1 MIYLQNA
8 RVEDF
13 IRQRAKDI
21 GYTGI
26 RRDGNSTRA
35 VDYYIQKLF
44 ENGVLYFKVPT
55 EETMFGH
62 KDDYSFAYD
71 FPLEISNVQRYLFDS
86 IMRRLQIEH
95 QHLFHPIKRS
105 YGDIENQIHVDKYR
119 RIQLFEEGRYHTKS
133 RRANSPNLPS
143 KLEVVGGKNKE
154 I

>member
-44 ENGVLYFKVPT
+44 KDGVLYFRIPT
-55 EETMFGH
+55 EETMIGH
-62 KDDYSFAYD
+62 SDDYSFAYD
-71 FPLEISNVQRYLFDS
+71 FPLEIPNVQRYLFDN
-86 IMRRLQIEH
+86 IMRRLYVEH
-95 QHLFHPIKRS
+95 QYLFHPIKRS
-105 YGDIENQIHVDKYR
+105 YGDVEHRIHVDRHR
-119 RIQLFEEGRYHTKS
+119 RIQLFEEGRYNTKS
-133 RRANSPNLPS
+133 RRANSPNPPS

>member
-8 RVEDF
+8 TVEDF
-13 IRQRAKDI
+13 VRQRAKDI

-26 RRDGNSTRA
+26 RKDGNSTRA

-44 ENGVLYFKVPT
+44 KDGVLYFRIPT

-71 FPLEISNVQRYLFDS
+71 FPLEVPNVQRHLFDS
-86 IMRRLQIEH
+86 IVRRLQVEH
-95 QHLFHPIKRS
+95 SHLFHPIKRS
-105 YGDIENQIHVDKYR
+105 YGDVENQIHVDKYR

-133 RRANSPNLPS
+133 RRANSPNPPS
-143 KLEVVGGKNKE
+143 NLEVDRGK

>member
-1 MIYLQNA
+1 MIYLLNA
-8 RVEDF
+8 TIEDL

-44 ENGVLYFKVPT
+44 KDGVLYFRIPT
-55 EETMFGH
+55 EETMIGH
-62 KDDYSFAYD
+62 SDDYSFAYD

-95 QHLFHPIKRS
+95 QHLFHPTKRS
-105 YGDIENQIHVDKYR
+105 YGDVENQIHVDKYR
-119 RIQLFEEGRYHTKS
+119 RIQLLEEGRYHTKS
-133 RRANSPNLPS
+133 RRANSPNPPS

>member
-44 ENGVLYFKVPT
+44 KDGVLYFRIPT
-55 EETMFGH
+55 EETMIGH
-62 KDDYSFAYD
+62 SDDYSFAYD
-71 FPLEISNVQRYLFDS
+71 FPLEISNVQRYLFDN
-86 IMRRLQIEH
+86 IMRRLQVEH
-95 QHLFHPIKRS
+95 RHLFHPTKRS
-105 YGDIENQIHVDKYR
+105 YGDVENQIHVDKYR
-119 RIQLFEEGRYHTKS
+119 RIQLLEEGRYHTKS
-133 RRANSPNLPS
+133 RRANSPNPPS
-143 KLEVVGGKNKE
+143 KLEVVGGKIKE

>member
-8 RVEDF
+8 RVEDL

-44 ENGVLYFKVPT
+44 KSGVLYFKIPT

-71 FPLEISNVQRYLFDS
+71 FPLETSNVQRYLFDN
-86 IMRRLQIEH
+86 IMRRLYVEH
-95 QHLFHPIKRS
+95 QYLFHPIKRS
-105 YGDIENQIHVDKYR
+105 YGDIENQIHVDKHR
-119 RIQLFEEGRYHTKS
+119 RIQLLEEGRYHTKS